1 MVRYLVV
8 AHETADSPGLQQ
20 AVGQIARDDPD
31 ASFTLLV
38 PATPVEH
45 LAAWTEGESKSVARK
60 AGEHARALFEADG
73 ARVED
78 VLVGDRNP
86 VYAVEDAF
94 NHDSWDHVLIS
105 TLPAR
110 MSRWLRKD
118 VVNRLTR
125 DLIVPVTHIA
135 AE

>member
-1 MVRYLVV
+1 MARYLVV
-8 AHETADSPGLQQ
+8 AHQTADSPGLRQ
-20 AVGQIARDDPD
+20 AVGQIARDDPG

-45 LAAWTEGESKSVARK
+45 LAAWTEGESKAVARE
-60 AGEHARALFEADG
+60 AGERARAHFEADG
-73 ARVED
+73 ARVDD

-105 TLPAR
+105 TLPAGR
-110 MSRWLRKD
+110 SRWLRKD

>member
-1 MVRYLVV
+1 MARYLVV
-8 AHETADSPGLQQ
+8 AHQTADSPGLRQ

-45 LAAWTEGESKSVARK
+45 LAAWTEGESKAVARE
-60 AGEHARALFEADG
+60 AGERARALFEADG

-94 NHDSWDHVLIS
+94 NHDSWDHTQSPGGLQIEDCLDEGFRCFQHH
-105 TLPAR
+105 LPH
-110 MSRWLRKD
+110 SS
-118 VVNRLTR
+118 
-125 DLIVPVTHIA
+125 
-135 AE
+135 